1 MSGALAAGPASRSTP
16 RGLSLPRRAAAEAVA
31 SAFLLAAIVGSGIA
45 GERLSG
51 GNAAIALLA
60 NSLASAAALAALILA
75 FARVSGAHMNPVVTL
90 DEAFRGLLPLRDVPA
105 YWGAQIAGA
114 FTGVAAAH
122 AMFGEPLFSSSRHPR
137 GGPAAILSESIAT
150 FGLIVVL
157 RGSSRLGPAGAAAGV
172 ATYIL
177 AAFWFTSSTSFANP
191 AVTLARS
198 ASDTFAGIRPGDVPG
213 FLAAQFAGAAAAA
226 AFLRVVQPRG
236 IEEVR

>member
-1 MSGALAAGPASRSTP
+1 MRDDSQAGPASRATA

-90 DEAFRGLLPLRDVPA
+90 DEALRGLLPRRDVPA
-105 YWGAQIAGA
+105 YWFAQIAGA
-114 FTGVAAAH
+114 FAGVAAAH
-122 AMFGEPLFSSSRHPR
+122 AMFGEPIFSASRHPR
-137 GGPAAILSESIAT
+137 GGPAAILSESVAT

-157 RGSSRLGPAGAAAGV
+157 RGSSRLGPA
-172 ATYIL
+172 
-177 AAFWFTSSTSFANP
+177 
-191 AVTLARS
+191 
-198 ASDTFAGIRPGDVPG
+198 
-213 FLAAQFAGAAAAA
+213 
-226 AFLRVVQPRG
+226 
-236 IEEVR
+236 